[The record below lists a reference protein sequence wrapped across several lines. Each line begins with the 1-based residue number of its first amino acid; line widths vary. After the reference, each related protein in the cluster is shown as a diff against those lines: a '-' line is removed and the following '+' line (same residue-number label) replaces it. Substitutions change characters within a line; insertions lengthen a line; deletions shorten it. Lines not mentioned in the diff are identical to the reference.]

1 MIRSLALLAT
11 ALLVAGIVTS
21 ANADEDIPSS
31 PPTFTVDER
40 AKLDAGDPVM
50 REERF
55 NDAKGQRA
63 GKAIAYIR
71 VNAAPTKI
79 WDVILDFDRYA
90 EFYPNLSESALT
102 SHAGT
107 EYQARFLLNVLG
119 LLRLRYHVIH
129 TYMPERNAMTW
140 KMDQTKKND
149 FKETTG
155 FWKIWPEDGGRS
167 LVCYSVYIEA
177 GRGVPKF
184 AEDFADKLGL
194 TTWGLKKVVVSLK
207 KRVEIGSAF
216 KGDGDHPEGANI
228 AEPTP

>member
-1 MIRSLALLAT
+1 MSRSCPIAAVALT
-11 ALLVAGIVTS
+11 LVAF
-21 ANADEDIPSS
+21 AAFAAADETIPTD
-31 PPTFTVDER
+31 PPSFTADES

-71 VNAAPTKI
+71 VNAEPTKI

-102 SHAGT
+102 SHSGN

-119 LLRLRYHVIH
+119 LLKLRYHVIH

-149 FKETTG
+149 FQETTG
-155 FWKIWPEDGGRS
+155 FWKVWPESGGRS

-207 KRVEIGSAF
+207 KRVEIGASF
-216 KGDGDHPEGANI
+216 TGDGDHPEGANI

>member
-1 MIRSLALLAT
+1 MTRPRAIAAAVLILVVIAAT
-11 ALLVAGIVTS
+11 TH
-21 ANADEDIPSS
+21 ADETIPSS
-31 PPTFTVDER
+31 PPAFTADER

-63 GKAIAYIR
+63 GRAVAYIR
-71 VNAAPTKI
+71 VNAEPTKI

-90 EFYPNLSESALT
+90 EFYPNLSESVQT
-102 SHAGT
+102 GHTGD
-107 EYQARFLLNVLG
+107 EYHVKFLLNVLG
-119 LLRLRYHVIH
+119 LLKLRYHVIH
-129 TYMPERNAMTW
+129 TRMPEENAMTW
-140 KMDQTKKND
+140 KMDQAKKND

-155 FWKIWPEDGGRS
+155 FWKVWPEGGSS

-207 KRVEIGSAF
+207 KRVEIGAAF

>member
-11 ALLVAGIVTS
+11 ALLVAGIAMA

-31 PPTFTVDER
+31 PPSFTAEER

-55 NDAKGQRA
+55 HDAKGQRA
-63 GKAIAYIR
+63 GKAVAYIR
-71 VNAAPTKI
+71 VNAPPTKI

-90 EFYPNLSESALT
+90 EFYPNLSESALM
-102 SHAGT
+102 SHTGN
-107 EYQARFLLNVLG
+107 EYHVKFLLNVLG
-119 LLRLRYHVIH
+119 LLKLRYHVIH
-129 TYMPERNAMTW
+129 TYTPERGLMTW

-149 FKETTG
+149 FQETTG
-155 FWKIWPEDGGRS
+155 FWKIWPHEGGRS

-207 KRVEIGSAF
+207 KRVEIGAAF
-216 KGDGDHPEGANI
+216 KGDGDHPDGANI